1 MEIRVGSWNN
11 PTFNGLLD
19 LAQRDGVD
27 IRPTLL
33 RVITDSYIQSATHS
47 PSDERQYSELALRLL
62 GETDIPGRASVAARL
77 AEYPLAPRAVIQDLA
92 RDVLEVAE
100 PILRHSP
107 CLTPEDCE
115 AIIAE
120 CGPFYAEILA
130 QRRGASGRASKV
142 DGASAP
148 RAGGSKASDL
158 CELFFAAG
166 EPERRLILLN
176 LDYAAT
182 DAFELPSVMRR
193 TDIWRLELAALR
205 HQSDAVVR
213 ELETALG
220 VSNRQAKR
228 IVNDEL
234 GEPIVVAAKAMN
246 LPADV
251 LQRVLL
257 FLNPQV
263 GQSVDRVYS
272 LSALYN
278 EISVDSA
285 RRLVAI
291 WRDADPVG
299 RRPTRPLPTTW
310 DQTVESARWALSEIS
325 RQSIPRKPGQDSATP
340 RRGASVGH

>member
-1 MEIRVGSWNN
+1 VKFSTN
-11 PTFNGLLD
+11 PTFDGLLD

-33 RVITDSYIQSATHS
+33 RVITDSYIQSATHT
-47 PSDERQYSELALRLL
+47 PDDERQYTELAIRLL
-62 GETDIPGRASVAARL
+62 EETDIAARASIAARL
-77 AEYPLAPRAVIQDLA
+77 AHYPATPRPVIQDLA

-100 PILRHSP
+100 PVLRHSP
-107 CLTPEDCE
+107 CLTAADCE
-115 AIIAE
+115 AISQE
-120 CGPFYAEILA
+120 CGPIYAEIIA
-130 QRRGASGRASKV
+130 ERSGRTAEAA
-142 DGASAP
+142 GAEANSP
-148 RAGGSKASDL
+148 AGGSTATEL

-166 EPERRLILLN
+166 GPERRLILLN
-176 LDYAAT
+176 LDYAT
-182 DAFELPSVMRR
+182 TEPFELPSVLRR

-220 VSNRQAKR
+220 ISNRQANR

-246 LPADV
+246 LPSDV

-272 LSALYN
+272 LSTLYN
-278 EISVDSA
+278 EVSVDSA

-291 WRDADPVG
+291 MRDADPVA
-299 RRPTRPLPTTW
+299 RKLARPLPTTW

-325 RQSIPRKPGQDSATP
+325 RTTVANRSRRDFAAPRKV
-340 RRGASVGH
+340 ASVGH